1 MRNDSHNII
10 IPHAHPCKP
19 QVASTKLSPR
29 NLASLPLSPA
39 RSSSLRFPLR
49 EAGVDVRPDLPQNR
63 PLGLYGRPDAP
74 RAQFRPRTKLSLHY
88 IRPEPSLRGTTLRGH
103 LWHNNCLTR
112 NTVQSRQRV
121 PGRLCTTKINTR
133 ASIKF

>member
-10 IPHAHPCKP
+10 IPHAHPCRVW
-19 QVASTKLSPR
+19 QNFRRDISRFSLFLSLGITAVSPSR
-29 NLASLPLSPA
+29 DRHGCSVRRDLS
-39 RSSSLRFPLR
+39 
-49 EAGVDVRPDLPQNR
+49 QNR
-63 PLGLYGRPDAP
+63 PLGLHRRSDAP
-74 RAQFRPRTKLSLHY
+74 RAQFRPRTKLSLYH

-121 PGRLCTTKINTR
+121 PDSFSVHDENRL
-133 ASIKF
+133 ASKY